1 MKKREKDRR
10 KLYNLYNNT
19 ISQITY
25 KLNNVS
31 N

>member
-10 KLYNLYNNT
+10 KLYNLYNNR